1 MEIPLKKKLGIKLPH
16 DLTITLLGMYH
27 EETITEKDTCIPK
40 FIAAL
45 FTITWT
51 WKQPRSPTI
60 DEWIKKLCYIYT
72 QWTITQ
78 P

>member
-1 MEIPLKKKLGIKLPH
+1 MVWEKGNTLVLLMKMEIDIAIMENSMEIPLKKKLGTKLPH

-51 WKQPRSPTI
+51 
-60 DEWIKKLCYIYT
+60 
-72 QWTITQ
+72 
-78 P
+78 